1 MYPTEVVI
9 TPLTFRNAASTPQK
23 QPAPKVAVLDDS
35 SVPAMLIS
43 FTYALHH
50 GHIDSLRPGKGFSHT
65 FIGQR
70 TKFFSMKHL
79 YRSKKDRILG
89 GICAGLGEHLD
100 IDPNII
106 RLIWAAV
113 TILSFGTGILVYILA
128 WIIIPE
134 QETDDA
140 VLPPQ
145 ELDESR

>member
-1 MYPTEVVI
+1 MPCI
-9 TPLTFRNAASTPQK
+9 TVTLILCVRA
-23 QPAPKVAVLDDS
+23 KV
-35 SVPAMLIS
+35 
-43 FTYALHH
+43 
-50 GHIDSLRPGKGFSHT
+50 FSHT

-89 GICAGLGEHLD
+89 GVCAGLGEHLD

-106 RLIWAAV
+106 RLIWAVV
-113 TILSFGTGILVYILA
+113 TLLSFGTGILVYIFA

-134 QETDDA
+134 QGTDDA

-145 ELDESR
+145 ELDEYR

>member
-1 MYPTEVVI
+1 MDT
-9 TPLTFRNAASTPQK
+9 L
-23 QPAPKVAVLDDS
+23 
-35 SVPAMLIS
+35 
-43 FTYALHH
+43 
-50 GHIDSLRPGKGFSHT
+50 DSLGPGRIFSHT

-113 TILSFGTGILVYILA
+113 TVLSIGMGILVYILA

-134 QETDDA
+134 QEMDDA
-140 VLPPQ
+140 TLQPR
-145 ELDESR
+145 ESDESR